1 MERRTYTVAET
12 AEILGV
18 STDVVYRMKNDG
30 ILPAVKNLSAIRF
43 LKRDVLAM
51 VGEKPDDFRPS
62 ALRRLRNE
70 LALEKQENER
80 LRSIIRQ
87 ICIAANTAAVQE
99 DYEQA
104 VDFTTALMS
113 AALVAGVAVDA
124 DNLYHRFFP
133 ETKIVEYRRE
143 VRLGDT
149 LWTIC
154 GEIAANKEDLRKLV
168 WQAKRIIESGM

>member
-62 ALRRLRNE
+62 AFRRLQNE
-70 LALEKQENER
+70 LSLAKQENER
-80 LRSIIRQ
+80 LRGVIRQ
-87 ICIAANTAAVQE
+87 ICIAANTTAVQE
-99 DYEQA
+99 
-104 VDFTTALMS
+104 
-113 AALVAGVAVDA
+113 
-124 DNLYHRFFP
+124 
-133 ETKIVEYRRE
+133 
-143 VRLGDT
+143 RL
-149 LWTIC
+149 
-154 GEIAANKEDLRKLV
+154 
-168 WQAKRIIESGM
+168 

>member
-1 MERRTYTVAET
+1 MERRTYTVSET

-62 ALRRLRNE
+62 AFRRLQSE
-70 LALEKQENER
+70 LSLAKQENAR
-80 LRSIIRQ
+80 LRGVIRQ

-99 DYEQA
+99 G
-104 VDFTTALMS
+104 L
-113 AALVAGVAVDA
+113 
-124 DNLYHRFFP
+124 
-133 ETKIVEYRRE
+133 
-143 VRLGDT
+143 
-149 LWTIC
+149 
-154 GEIAANKEDLRKLV
+154 
-168 WQAKRIIESGM
+168 

>member
-51 VGEKPDDFRPS
+51 VDEKEDDFRPS

-70 LALEKQENER
+70 LSFEKQENER
-80 LRSIIRQ
+80 LRGIIRQ
-87 ICIAANTAAVQE
+87 ICIAANTAAAQE
-99 DYEQA
+99 G
-104 VDFTTALMS
+104 L
-113 AALVAGVAVDA
+113 
-124 DNLYHRFFP
+124 
-133 ETKIVEYRRE
+133 
-143 VRLGDT
+143 
-149 LWTIC
+149 
-154 GEIAANKEDLRKLV
+154 
-168 WQAKRIIESGM
+168 